1 MITKV
6 SFCFFLLSYLMY
18 DYFNNLIFIFVCAT
32 VIPLIFNLSLIYSM
46 KTIELKIVELNQ
58 QLEFD
63 KKQDEDIKLKAE
75 KLLRLNQSAIKSYYE
90 QNLLNNLYIL
100 FNRRKNKIS

>member
-1 MITKV
+1 
-6 SFCFFLLSYLMY
+6 
-18 DYFNNLIFIFVCAT
+18 
-32 VIPLIFNLSLIYSM
+32 M